1 MKESY
6 GEDLA
11 SHSGLEP
18 YAGDGDIA
26 GVASVRGKGRPA
38 IELRNH
44 HFSCADAYCP
54 DLEKATSSLPRFGK
68 ASTDTAESVEPVH
81 VVDNFKRE
89 NREILLVSILCG
101 GVFTPKWNGQRT
113 PQAVLLT

>member
-6 GEDLA
+6 REDLA
-11 SHSGLEP
+11 SSSGLEP
-18 YAGDGDIA
+18 YAGDGNIA
-26 GVASVRGKGRPA
+26 GVASARGNAGQPLSSDIITFVCR
-38 IELRNH
+38 
-44 HFSCADAYCP
+44 SCP
-54 DLEKATSSLPRFGK
+54 DLEKAISSLPLFGK
-68 ASTDTAESVEPVH
+68 ASTDTAEPENLCMRQHP
-81 VVDNFKRE
+81 KRE